1 MSQTNYNV
9 MRKKA
14 LQQKFDATDRIHLTC
29 ELKRGNLV
37 LTFSTAAFELFSE
50 IVLTIAH
57 LVALILKQKY
67 VSLKIKVPQLK
78 KHIQLKEIVDNFIK

>member
-1 MSQTNYNV
+1 MGRDCQEV
-9 MRKKA
+9 QGK
-14 LQQKFDATDRIHLTC
+14 II
-29 ELKRGNLV
+29 
-37 LTFSTAAFELFSE
+37 LFILCTYTE